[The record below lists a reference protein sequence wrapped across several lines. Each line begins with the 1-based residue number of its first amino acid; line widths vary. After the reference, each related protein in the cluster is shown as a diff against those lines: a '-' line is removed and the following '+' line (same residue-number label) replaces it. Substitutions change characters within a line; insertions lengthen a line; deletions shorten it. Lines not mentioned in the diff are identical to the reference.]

1 MASRSRSTKLDLVRE
16 VEEEAEVAEVTVVDA
31 EEVVMVGEVVVDTEE
46 VDMEEG
52 AMEVTVEV
60 VDRTEVSN

>member
-16 VEEEAEVAEVTVVDA
+16 VEEEAKVA
-31 EEVVMVGEVVVDTEE
+31 VVDTEE

-52 AMEVTVEV
+52 VMEVTVEV
-60 VDRTEVSN
+60 VDRTEVCN

>member
-31 EEVVMVGEVVVDTEE
+31 EEVVMVGEVMVDTEE

-52 AMEVTVEV
+52 VMEVTVEV